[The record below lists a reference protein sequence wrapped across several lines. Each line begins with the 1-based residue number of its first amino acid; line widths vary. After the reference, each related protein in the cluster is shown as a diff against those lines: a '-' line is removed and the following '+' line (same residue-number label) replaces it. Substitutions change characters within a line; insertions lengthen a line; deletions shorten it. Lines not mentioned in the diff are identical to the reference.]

1 MKKILI
7 TGANGQLGR
16 ELDKL
21 LIKDHSVKVLK
32 TGSNPN
38 SQKNIVKMDITDK
51 AQITKVIKEFIPD
64 VIINCAAH
72 TAVDLCE
79 SDEENAYLINGIGPK
94 NLAQAA
100 ANVKAALFQI
110 STDYVFDGSATTPYT
125 EESPTNPQSIYGK
138 TKLAGEEFVTNL
150 CEKYFIIRTAWL
162 YGEGNNFVKTM
173 LRLSETQEEVR
184 VVADQYGT
192 PTSAKE
198 LAKMIMFLMKSNH
211 YGIYHGTCEGR
222 TNWAGFAEAI
232 FHNAKKTTRVIPIA
246 SAEYK
251 TPAKRPAYSILENKK
266 LHELGGFHMKEWED
280 ALLEY
285 MNELIG

>member
-7 TGANGQLGR
+7 TGANGQLGK
-16 ELDKL
+16 ELIKL
-21 LIKDHSVKVLK
+21 LRNDTSVIVLS

-38 SQKNIVKMDITDK
+38 QQKNIVKLDITDIMK
-51 AQITKVIKEFIPD
+51 VTKVIKEFMPE

-79 SDEENAYLINGIGPK
+79 SDGENAYLINGIGPK
-94 NLAQAA
+94 NLAQVATK
-100 ANVKAALFQI
+100 VKAVLFQI

-125 EESPTNPQSIYGK
+125 EESTTNPQSVYGK

-162 YGEGNNFVKTM
+162 YGEGKNFVKTM
-173 LRLSETQEEVR
+173 LRLSETQDEVR

-198 LAKMIMFLMKSNH
+198 LAKMIIYLMGTNH
-211 YGIYHGTCEGR
+211 YGIYHGTCEGS

-232 FHNAKKTTRVIPIA
+232 FHNGKKTTRVIPIA
-246 SAEYK
+246 TAEYK

-266 LHELGGFHMKEWED
+266 LHELGGFRMKEWED

-285 MNELIG
+285 MNESII